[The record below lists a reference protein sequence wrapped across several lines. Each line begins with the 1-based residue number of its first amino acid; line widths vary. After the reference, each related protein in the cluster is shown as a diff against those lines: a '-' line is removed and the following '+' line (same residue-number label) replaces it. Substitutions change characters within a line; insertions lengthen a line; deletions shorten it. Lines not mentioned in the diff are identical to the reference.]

1 MSDTKGFTLIELL
14 VVISIIGILSSIVV
28 TSLSEARIKA
38 QYAQAQSDVRNIA
51 NAMVLSGGDGGTYLG
66 QLTGSWCS
74 HCRCRVAN
82 GGAQGSSCVSTM
94 SAAIAVVDQ
103 SSDRIFNLLEMQLDP
118 WGSPYT
124 IDENEHE
131 YPANPCRHD
140 NVRSAGPDRIH
151 ENGDDYVYVVPYRDQ
166 ACY

>member
-1 MSDTKGFTLIELL
+1 MTDTKGFTLIELL
-14 VVISIIGILSSIVV
+14 VVISIIGILSSVVV

-38 QYAQAQSDVRNIA
+38 QYAQVQSDVRNISSA
-51 NAMVLSGGDGGTYLG
+51 AILAGGDGGTYLG

-94 SAAIAVVDQ
+94 SAAIDAIDE

-131 YPANPCRHD
+131 YPHNPCRRD
-140 NVRSAGPDRIH
+140 SVRSAGPDRIH
-151 ENGDDYVYVVPYRDQ
+151 ENSDDYVFLLPFRDH
-166 ACY
+166 ACH